1 MVHIGLL
8 KTMNYLMIG
17 KIMTNNLIT
26 SNRHNKSPIMV
37 SYEKGIRDGQIIA
50 TKQILE
56 ILDEAELEDIYVH
69 DSILIK
75 IRDKLRG
82 LYGSE

>member
-1 MVHIGLL
+1 
-8 KTMNYLMIG
+8 
-17 KIMTNNLIT
+17 MTNNLVT
-26 SNRHNKSPIMV
+26 SNRQFKPPTII
-37 SYEKGIRDGQIIA
+37 SYEKGMRDGQIIA
-50 TKQILE
+50 TKSILE
-56 ILDEAELEDIYVH
+56 ILDEAQLEDIYVH

>member
-1 MVHIGLL
+1 
-8 KTMNYLMIG
+8 MI
-17 KIMTNNLIT
+17 NNLVT
-26 SNRHNKSPIMV
+26 SNRHSKPPIMV

-56 ILDEAELEDIYVH
+56 ILDEAQLEDIYIH